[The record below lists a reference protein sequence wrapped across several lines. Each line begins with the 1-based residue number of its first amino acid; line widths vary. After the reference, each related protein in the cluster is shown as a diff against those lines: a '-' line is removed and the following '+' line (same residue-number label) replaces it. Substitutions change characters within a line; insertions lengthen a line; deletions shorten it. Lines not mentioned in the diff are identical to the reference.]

1 MRRTPSKKADAAGLA
16 DFMCFTVY
24 SANLAYSRA
33 YRPVLEQL
41 GLTYPQYIAIIALW
55 ERDMQTVKA
64 LSRTLYL
71 EPSTITPMLQRFEA
85 MGYVRRL
92 RDARD
97 QRSVLVGLTPAG
109 RRLREKGLRH
119 AERTMQ
125 AAGLSPAEFAA
136 LQQAVAQLRDNLLQA
151 AQPKVKA

>member
-1 MRRTPSKKADAAGLA
+1 MSRKPSKKHPGPRLA

-24 SANLAYSRA
+24 ATNLAYSRV
-33 YRPVLEQL
+33 YRPVLDHL
-41 GLTYPQYIAIIALW
+41 GLTYPQYIAINALW

-64 LSRTLYL
+64 LSETLYL
-71 EPSTITPMLQRFEA
+71 EPSTITPMLQRLEG
-85 MGYVRRL
+85 MGYVRRV
-92 RDARD
+92 RDEKD

-119 AERTMQ
+119 AEGTMQ
-125 AAGLSPAEFAA
+125 AAGLSPQEFTA
-136 LQQAVAQLRDNLLQA
+136 LQQAVARLRDNLVEA